1 MGRSFVTNPDKNPT
15 LTIMALTWRA
25 SEYLLEQAKK
35 GNLVAGTPTMSIS
48 RRDILKSLTI
58 TAITG
63 SVLRVIPLRGR
74 RIRAP
79 HGARGKGGAD
89 DPGLHAQVFLGAD
102 TKHCRLCAR
111 RSFPPMR
118 QAKGAIEAGAP
129 EFIDLI
135 TSENK
140 EYQVAL
146 GGGMMWLDHTCVDR
160 YGKAYLDARRE
171 QQKEILD
178 LIAYRK
184 NAKKDPSLGQG
195 IEFFAFL
202 RKLTADGFFTSE
214 IGIEYLGYIGNT
226 FVKEFPGCPPVP
238 EA

>member
-1 MGRSFVTNPDKNPT
+1 
-15 LTIMALTWRA
+15 
-25 SEYLLEQAKK
+25 
-35 GNLVAGTPTMSIS
+35 MSIS
-48 RRDILKSLTI
+48 RRDILKSLTL

-63 SVLRVIPLRGR
+63 SVLRVIPLEAAEYAHRMV
-74 RIRAP
+74 RAEKAAAENAVYAP
-79 HGARGKGGAD
+79 KFFSAHFYKT
-89 DPGLHAQVFLGAD
+89 LQS
-102 TKHCRLCAR
+102 LCQTII
-111 RSFPPMR
+111 PPDE

-140 EYQVAL
+140 EYQVSL
-146 GGGMMWLDHTCVDR
+146 GGGLMWLDNTCIDR
-160 YGKAYLDARRE
+160 YGSAYLACTP
-171 QQKEILD
+171 QQQTEILD

-184 NAKKDPSLGQG
+184 NTKKDPSLGQG
-195 IEFFAFL
+195 VEFFGFL

>member
-1 MGRSFVTNPDKNPT
+1 
-15 LTIMALTWRA
+15 
-25 SEYLLEQAKK
+25 
-35 GNLVAGTPTMSIS
+35 MSIS
-48 RRDILKSLTI
+48 RRDILKSLTL

-63 SVLRVIPLRGR
+63 SVLRVIPLEAAEYAHRMV
-74 RIRAP
+74 RAEK
-79 HGARGKGGAD
+79 AAAD
-89 DPGLHAQVFLGAD
+89 AVYAPKFFSAHFYKTLQS
-102 TKHCRLCAR
+102 LCQTII
-111 RSFPPMR
+111 PPDE
-118 QAKGAIEAGAP
+118 QSKGAIEAGTP

-140 EYQVAL
+140 EYQVSL
-146 GGGMMWLDHTCVDR
+146 GGGLMWLDNTCIDR
-160 YGKAYLDARRE
+160 YGSTYLDCTP
-171 QQKEILD
+171 QQQTEILD

-184 NAKKDPSLGQG
+184 NTKKDPSLGQG
-195 IEFFAFL
+195 VEFFGFL

>member
-1 MGRSFVTNPDKNPT
+1 MP
-15 LTIMALTWRA
+15 
-25 SEYLLEQAKK
+25 
-35 GNLVAGTPTMSIS
+35 IS
-48 RRDILKSLTI
+48 RRDILKSLTA
-58 TAITG
+58 TAVAG
-63 SVLRVIPLRGR
+63 SVLRVIPLQAAEYAHRMVNAEKAAAATG
-74 RIRAP
+74 IYTPKFFSAHDYKTLQILCQTIIP
-79 HGARGKGGAD
+79 SDAD
-89 DPGLHAQVFLGAD
+89 
-102 TKHCRLCAR
+102 
-111 RSFPPMR
+111 
-118 QAKGAIEAGAP
+118 AKGAIEAGAP

-140 EYQVAL
+140 DYQVAL
-146 GGGMMWLDHTCVDR
+146 GGGLMWLDSTCLDR
-160 YGKAYLDARRE
+160 YGKAYIECAPE

-195 IEFFAFL
+195 IEFFGFL

-226 FVKEFPGCPPVP
+226 FVKEFPGCPPLP

>member
-1 MGRSFVTNPDKNPT
+1 
-15 LTIMALTWRA
+15 
-25 SEYLLEQAKK
+25 
-35 GNLVAGTPTMSIS
+35 MSIS
-48 RRDILKSLTI
+48 RRDILKSLTM

-63 SVLRVIPLRGR
+63 SVLRVIPLEAAEYAHRMV
-74 RIRAP
+74 RAERAAAEDQVYAP
-79 HGARGKGGAD
+79 KFFSAHFYKTLQSLCQTIIPSD
-89 DPGLHAQVFLGAD
+89 DA
-102 TKHCRLCAR
+102 
-111 RSFPPMR
+111 
-118 QAKGAIEAGAP
+118 AKGAIEAGAP

-140 EYQVAL
+140 DYQTAL
-146 GGGMMWLDHTCVDR
+146 GGGLMWLDNTCIDR
-160 YGKAYLDARRE
+160 YGSVYLECTAQ

-184 NAKKDPSLGQG
+184 NFRNDPSLGQG

-226 FVKEFPGCPPVP
+226 YLKEFPGCPPVP
-238 EA
+238 GLT

>member
-1 MGRSFVTNPDKNPT
+1 MP
-15 LTIMALTWRA
+15 
-25 SEYLLEQAKK
+25 
-35 GNLVAGTPTMSIS
+35 IS
-48 RRDILKSLTI
+48 RRDILRSLGI
-58 TAITG
+58 TAVTG
-63 SVLRVIPLRGR
+63 SVLRVIPLEAAEYAHRMV
-74 RIRAP
+74 RAEKAAAENEVYTP
-79 HGARGKGGAD
+79 KFFSAHSYKTLQSLCQTIIPPD
-89 DPGLHAQVFLGAD
+89 D
-102 TKHCRLCAR
+102 
-111 RSFPPMR
+111 

-146 GGGMMWLDHTCVDR
+146 GGGLMWLDNTCIDR
-160 YGKAYLDARRE
+160 YSKAYLDCTPE

-178 LIAYRK
+178 LIAYSK

-195 IEFFAFL
+195 IEFFGFL

-214 IGIEYLGYIGNT
+214 IGINYLGYIGNT
-226 FVKEFPGCPPVP
+226 FVKDFPGCPPVP